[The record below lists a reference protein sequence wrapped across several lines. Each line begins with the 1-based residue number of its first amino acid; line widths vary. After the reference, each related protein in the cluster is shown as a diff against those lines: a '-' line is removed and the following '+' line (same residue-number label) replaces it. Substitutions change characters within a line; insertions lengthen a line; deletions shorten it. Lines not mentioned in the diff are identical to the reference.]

1 MSKFIDSSFEPGLV
15 SVIIPTYNR
24 AHFLK
29 DSIQSVFD
37 QTYQKFEIII
47 IDDGSTD
54 NTEEV
59 IQEIKSKNLNHKLV
73 YCYTNNRGAPAARNT
88 GLTQAKGEYI
98 QYLDSDDLLLPSKI
112 QSQVEFLKKNP
123 GIEAVYSYSRSF
135 NENNRNRLGARIY
148 HDPKDKLEF
157 ALRPWVILFHPESA
171 LWRRSAS
178 ILIGQ
183 WDEKITHGQDLEY
196 MVRFLVT
203 EKKLGCIRKVHSH
216 YRIHAS
222 RMTDSPLGK
231 IDAESSTYLSRK
243 LFTLF
248 SSYKN
253 GFYLA
258 AVSERIWRE
267 WTKLI
272 KYGFHKE
279 EETLLQLLKD
289 IESKG
294 RLSRFVKLSIQ
305 DTNNPNINRSLFF
318 MRHYRYWR
326 LFNRLKG
333 IRFTN

>member
-1 MSKFIDSSFEPGLV
+1 MSIFIDSSFEPGLV

-29 DSIQSVFD
+29 ECIQSVFE
-37 QTYQKFEIII
+37 QTYRKFEIII

-59 IQEIKSKNLNHKLV
+59 VNTIKSKYANQNLK
-73 YCYTNNRGAPAARNT
+73 YYYTKNEGAPSARNK
-88 GLTQAKGEYI
+88 GLTQSSGEYI

-112 QSQVEFLKKNP
+112 QSQVDFLSNNP
-123 GIEAVYSYSRSF
+123 DSEAVYSYSRSF
-135 NENNRNRLGARIY
+135 NDDNRKRLGARIY

-157 ALRPWVILFHPESA
+157 ALRPWVILFHTESP
-171 LWRRSAS
+171 LWRRSAT
-178 ILIGQ
+178 ILIGP
-183 WDEKITHGQDLEY
+183 WDENITHGQDFEY
-196 MVRFLVT
+196 LIRFLVT
-203 EKKLGCIRKVHSH
+203 GNKLGCTRKLHSH

-222 RMTDSPLGK
+222 RMSVGATGK
-231 IDAESSTYLSRK
+231 RDLESCTYLSHK
-243 LFTLF
+243 LFSFF

-253 GFYLA
+253 GSYLTA
-258 AVSERIWRE
+258 LSERIWRE

-272 KYGFHKE
+272 NFGFKKE
-279 EETLLQLLKD
+279 GDILLQLLKD

-294 RLSRFVKLSIQ
+294 ELSRFVKLAIQ
-305 DTNNPNINRSLFF
+305 DTNNPNLKRSLFF

-326 LFNRLKG
+326 IINRLRG